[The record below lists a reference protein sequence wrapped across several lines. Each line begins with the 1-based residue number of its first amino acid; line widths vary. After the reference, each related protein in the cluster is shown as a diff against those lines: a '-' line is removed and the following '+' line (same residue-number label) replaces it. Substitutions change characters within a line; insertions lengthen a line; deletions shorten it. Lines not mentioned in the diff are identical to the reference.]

1 MKGDSIMPYIVN
13 EVKDYKITF
22 YGTSSH
28 AYKDCRASITL
39 YGPGNKCGIVGRISF
54 FPSDIVKKRQDNLVM
69 TIKEPKEY
77 IPQGYM
83 PDTVI
88 GSVIDMLRNEKPI
101 YIHWSDYRK
110 NVYLS
115 TSTEPVGEEE
125 TVK

>member
-1 MKGDSIMPYIVN
+1 MPYVVN
-13 EVKDYKITF
+13 EVKHYKITF

-54 FPSDIVKKRQDNLVM
+54 FPPDVVKKRQDNLVM

-77 IPQGYM
+77 VPQGYM

-88 GSVIDMLRNEKPI
+88 GAVIDMLRNEKPI
-101 YIHWSDYRK
+101 YVHWSEYRK
-110 NVYLS
+110 NLYLS
-115 TSTEPVGEEE
+115 TSSEPVGEEE
-125 TVK
+125 TISKK